1 MPTDADLN
9 EFKRSL
15 STLHEKVTLKDS
27 EVSALMSVVIQTNKE
42 VSNNLVKLTEVVSN
56 VTTLEKV
63 QEEQQES
70 INKLAEKVSKNETDI
85 KLTLQDKQHIK
96 ESLEEI
102 KDGQRAVFAWA
113 GKVFGTIVTVAI
125 IGGLVYAQTK

>member
-102 KDGQRAVFAWA
+102 KDGQRAVLAWA